1 MFHGRSPALT
11 ASCPAGIPA
20 RRRKSICSGGGRSC
34 GSSHSIRPVRKLAR
48 LVHISAPRATNQPAR
63 PMWSGWWWVTISR
76 VTGAPAIGPASNA
89 SHAAR
94 VAAPSKP
101 VSMTVQPSASR
112 KA

>member
-1 MFHGRSPALT
+1 
-11 ASCPAGIPA
+11 
-20 RRRKSICSGGGRSC
+20 
-34 GSSHSIRPVRKLAR
+34 
-48 LVHISAPRATNQPAR
+48 
-63 PMWSGWWWVTISR
+63 MWSGWWWVTISR

-101 VSMTVQPSASR
+101 VSITVQPSASR